1 MSEAE
6 SRDYLVDLT
15 RDVQHSQDSRSD
27 YATDFLRSRDVWNG
41 GDLRD
46 RVVRIVDT
54 LRTAARSPG
63 QLPWPVWRP
72 ELLDAGL

>member
-15 RDVQHSQDSRSD
+15 RDVQHSQDSRYD